1 MWQLNCDTGGH
12 YHATSVSP
20 PGVPRVTCG
29 RGGKYFITVR
39 PGMLSGHLKSDFISG
54 NISHRLPP
62 VWKYFTKIIP
72 CHQKYVNSLWT
83 GAVCWM
89 LSEINSAA
97 IKCHSPAVNSP
108 FHMHHWLLVQDL
120 DWVVVILC
128 NNFPPQPQIWPQWTH
143 YPLIHNFHPLLPS
156 ALAAHGPANIGPDAN
171 LGCLGFMNIWKLRLG
186 WSLIGTK
193 SLSFNLLSLYSCLLR
208 LRVIKEIMCIWKIG
222 HHIEIGGAGAGP
234 CQQIGIC
241 DGSLVITG

>member
-97 IKCHSPAVNSP
+97 IKCHGPAVNSP

-156 ALAAHGPANIGPDAN
+156 ALAAHGPPTPAPMLIWDVWVLWIFGNWG
-171 LGCLGFMNIWKLRLG
+171 LGDHSLAQKLAIPTLFPPGCCASGKAEIVWKL
-186 WSLIGTK
+186 K
-193 SLSFNLLSLYSCLLR
+193 
-208 LRVIKEIMCIWKIG
+208 
-222 HHIEIGGAGAGP
+222 
-234 CQQIGIC
+234 
-241 DGSLVITG
+241 